1 MCLAVPMRLESV
13 VGHSG
18 RAVVDGVGRELRLD
32 LVEAQVGDWVLVHAG
47 YAIQVLDEAAAA
59 ETLALL
65 RELDPPA
72 AAPPPAR

>member
-1 MCLAVPMRLESV
+1 MRLESV